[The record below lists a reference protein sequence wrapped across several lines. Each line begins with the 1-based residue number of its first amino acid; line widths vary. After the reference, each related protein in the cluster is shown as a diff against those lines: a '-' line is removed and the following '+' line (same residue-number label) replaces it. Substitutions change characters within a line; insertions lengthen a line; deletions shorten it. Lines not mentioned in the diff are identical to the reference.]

1 MESGEEEALNR
12 ASRTLTDTY
21 KVKTKPFHEK
31 FKKRKRKRI
40 IRTFENELPEESPR
54 RRGAFSSKRKKQ
66 RVLLMKLPGL

>member
-31 FKKRKRKRI
+31 LKK
-40 IRTFENELPEESPR
+40 E
-54 RRGAFSSKRKKQ
+54 KK
-66 RVLLMKLPGL
+66 KKNY